1 MLPRLSLCFFL
12 LLGPVF
18 AIHAAPVTGEAQQ
31 ALAARVTAASE
42 AVSTLQGRFIQTKTL
57 SILSD
62 SFKSEGVLYYTRPQK
77 LRWQYTAPYRYDFIM
92 DGHSVT
98 MRSEQSSQTID
109 ADGNRIFRQLC
120 AVIAGGVDGSLLT
133 SDRDFDIAW
142 QRSDGEISADLRP
155 KNRPFKDLFAR
166 IVITLRDEDCMVRRI
181 LMEETG
187 GDTTEIIFTECFV
200 NQPIGDAVYKT
211 E

>member
-1 MLPRLSLCFFL
+1 MSIRLLLCFFV
-12 LLGPVF
+12 LLGPVS
-18 AIHAAPVTGEAQQ
+18 AIYAEPVTGEELQV
-31 ALAARVTAASE
+31 LAGRVKAASE
-42 AVSTLQGRFIQTKTL
+42 AVNTLQGRFIQTKTL

-62 SFKSEGVLYYTRPQK
+62 SFRSEGVLYFTRPQK
-77 LRWQYTAPYRYDFIM
+77 LRWQYTTPYRYDFIM

-133 SDRDFDIAW
+133 SDRDFDITW
-142 QRSDGEISADLRP
+142 QRSDSGISAELRP

-166 IVITLRDEDCMVRRI
+166 IVITLRNEDCMVQRI
-181 LMEETG
+181 MMEETG
-187 GDTTEIIFTECFV
+187 GDTTEILFTECKV
-200 NQPIGDAVYKT
+200 NQPIDDAVYET